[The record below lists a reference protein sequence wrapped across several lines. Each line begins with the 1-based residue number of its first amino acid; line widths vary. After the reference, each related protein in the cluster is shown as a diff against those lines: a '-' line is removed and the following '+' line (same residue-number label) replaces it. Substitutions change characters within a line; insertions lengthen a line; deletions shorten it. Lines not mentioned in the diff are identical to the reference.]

1 MEMDMRKVEMVGNGG
16 SAVYSRMGRD
26 ETEHVEMN
34 ITEAWRL
41 KYLENQAST
50 PFTSLLKVREAP
62 CIAAISSSCNE
73 EYTRDGLWINVVS
86 QIQTD
91 ERDKSL

>member
-34 ITEAWRL
+34 ITEA
-41 KYLENQAST
+41 
-50 PFTSLLKVREAP
+50 
-62 CIAAISSSCNE
+62 
-73 EYTRDGLWINVVS
+73 
-86 QIQTD
+86 
-91 ERDKSL
+91 